1 MAKVYLDPG
10 HGGYDSGACGC
21 DKREADCALDVAKR
35 VCALLP
41 SKHFDCKMS
50 RSSNHTPNDSN
61 PNADL
66 PRRANE
72 ANAWGADIYVS
83 IHLNAGGGHGIET
96 LHSVVGGKS
105 TVLAQDIQAAVLA
118 ACPGY
123 TDRGLK
129 TQLSSDGVHDRVC
142 VIRESAMPSALVECA
157 FIDNPADMSHW
168 NADKF
173 AQGIT
178 AGICK
183 YFGVITNISATPQ
196 APQFHIKYAADSATA
211 VSDTTQTVTL
221 PQGKAYTFRLTCN
234 DGCPPVHSYNSA
246 IADVSIAGKGETRL
260 DWYIKVTGKAKG
272 ITSVG
277 TKSKK
282 FFDVKVV

>member
-21 DKREADCALDVAKR
+21 GKRECDLALQI
-35 VCALLP
+35 ALKVRDKLTAAGMQVR
-41 SKHFDCKMS
+41 MS
-50 RSSNHTPNDSN
+50 RTSNNVPCNCDHDE
-61 PNADL
+61 L
-66 PRRANE
+66 PRRPRE
-72 ANAWGADIYVS
+72 ANNWGADIYVS
-83 IHLNAGGGHGIET
+83 IHLNACPGGHGIET

-105 TVLAQDIQAAVLA
+105 TVLAQDIQTAVLA

-129 TQLSSDGVHDRVC
+129 TQLSSDGIHDRVC
-142 VIRESAMPSALVECA
+142 VIRESAMPSALVECG
-157 FIDNPADMSHW
+157 FIDNPADMSRF

-173 AQGIT
+173 ASGICN
-178 AGICK
+178 GICK
-183 YFGVITNISATPQ
+183 YFGVIINISATPE
-196 APQFHIKYAADSATA
+196 ASQFHIKYAADSATA

-221 PQGKAYTFRLTCN
+221 QQGEAYTLRLTCN

-246 IADVSIAGKGETRL
+246 IADVSIAGQGETRL

>member
-21 DKREADCALDVAKR
+21 GKRECDLALQI
-35 VCALLP
+35 ALKVRDKLTAAGMQVR
-41 SKHFDCKMS
+41 MS
-50 RSSNHTPNDSN
+50 RDSN
-61 PNADL
+61 SVPGTCDSIEL
-66 PRRANE
+66 PRRARD
-72 ANAWGADIYVS
+72 ANNWHADIYVS
-83 IHLNAGGGHGIET
+83 IHLNACPGGHGVET
-96 LHSVVGGKS
+96 LRSVCGGQS
-105 TVLAQDIQAAVLA
+105 TTLAQDIQTAVLA

-123 TDRGLK
+123 TNRGLK
-129 TQLSSDGVHDRVC
+129 TQLSSDGIHDRVC
-142 VIRESAMPSALVECA
+142 VIRESAMPSALVECG
-157 FIDNPADMSHW
+157 FIDSADDMSRF

-173 AQGIT
+173 ASGICN
-178 AGICK
+178 GICK
-183 YFGVITNISATPQ
+183 YFGVITNISVTPE

-260 DWYIKVTGKAKG
+260 DWDIKVTGKAKG